1 MWLLV
6 DKGSHGNIEAR
17 TLLRFAPRHAS
28 TQPRQRGMSRHEQ
41 ELSGSSFNSSPGCS
55 RDRADTAAIV
65 GVTADPGKGE
75 EGRWWWWKEQI
86 QLWPPLTHPFFTP
99 PAWSGRIIA
108 VTVTGGGRRS
118 RPRRSCSG
126 RREERAARTRDAAR
140 E

>member
-17 TLLRFAPRHAS
+17 TLLRFPPRHAS
-28 TQPRQRGMSRHEQ
+28 TQPRQRGMRRHEQ

-65 GVTADPGKGE
+65 SVTADTGSG
-75 EGRWWWWKEQI
+75 EGRRRWPEQV
-86 QLWPPLTHPFFTP
+86 QLWHPLTHSSFTP

-108 VTVTGGGRRS
+108 VTVTGEGRRS
-118 RPRRSCSG
+118 PPRRSCSG

>member
-17 TLLRFAPRHAS
+17 TLLRFPPRHAS
-28 TQPRQRGMSRHEQ
+28 TQPRQRGMSRYEQ

-65 GVTADPGKGE
+65 SVTADPGTG
-75 EGRWWWWKEQI
+75 EGRRWWTEQV
-86 QLWPPLTHPFFTP
+86 QLWHPFTYPFFTP
-99 PAWSGRIIA
+99 PARSGRIIA
-108 VTVTGGGRRS
+108 VTVSGDGEGRRS
-118 RPRRSCSG
+118 PPRRSCSG